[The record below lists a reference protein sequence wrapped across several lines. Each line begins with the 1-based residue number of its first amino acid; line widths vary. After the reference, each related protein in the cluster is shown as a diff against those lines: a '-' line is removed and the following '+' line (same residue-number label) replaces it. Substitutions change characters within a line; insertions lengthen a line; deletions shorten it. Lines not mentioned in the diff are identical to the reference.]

1 MLFDEVTGLFDD
13 AYGLFDDGAVKN
25 DIAIVTGQSAST
37 SVGLINVTGTA
48 FVSITGV
55 ISSANAGNVSA
66 SGDALVSVTGQSVTA
81 TAGLTTANG
90 QLDATT
96 SIDGIT
102 INASTGIVTAA
113 SQQAQTSNGTI
124 SKKKTSYWLKN
135 STFAHIQEQK
145 PEVINSSISLV
156 GNKSKTFISD
166 VFADGQI
173 KISAQINLVNVY
185 SFAKYKN
192 IKVSGIIN
200 PTDEEI
206 IYLMAA

>member
-25 DIAIVTGQSAST
+25 DIASVTGQSAST
-37 SVGLINVTGTA
+37 SVGTISATGTA

-55 ISSANAGNVSA
+55 VSSANTGNVSA
-66 SGDALVSVTGQSVTA
+66 SGDALVSVIGQSVNA
-81 TAGLTTANG
+81 IAGLTTANG

-102 INASTGIVTAA
+102 INSSIGIVTAA

-124 SKKKTSYWLKN
+124 RQKKPSYWLKN
-135 STFAHIQEQK
+135 STFAHIEEQK
-145 PEVINSSISLV
+145 PEIINSKITLSGSQS
-156 GNKSKTFISD
+156 KSFVTKVIIP
-166 VFADGQI
+166 A
-173 KISAQINLVNVY
+173 KINLQNVY

-192 IKVSGIIN
+192 IKVSGIVN